1 MMTIRA
7 AAEITLTDIND
18 AIVAG
23 EAPLNPTTD
32 LLWMDSSASPN
43 VLRRW
48 DGEKWVSQTLNIK
61 EADPETSQ
69 KIDAASQDATNAKQ
83 KADNAKQSADQA
95 QDSADVAQQTAD
107 IAGFKNIRYIRL
119 SAGGSTANTGNHW
132 VEVQVFKGATNIALG
147 TNVTSSSNPTN
158 SQPLSIVTDGV
169 IDTDKYTAIAT
180 DTQTKKGWIQLDLGQ
195 NYETLDKIVFYM
207 YWKDGRTY
215 YNTLVEVSIDGIIWK
230 TVHDSRVTGE
240 FVTSANGF
248 TVPLNPAMASQGN
261 NVTFD
266 SNVTIN
272 PDFTL
277 FAGSI
282 DLGNG
287 KFKVDRQG
295 NMTANNA
302 VLTDGSLSIDY
313 EVVAVAPNIKA
324 NGTMKIQKGAFLTD
338 DTFTQGG
345 TKYTRSIQL
354 NGNGLLTSIRA
365 GSAAAAVIN
374 IDPMAG
380 ISMNGANQNL
390 QIGNLQLNNAHSIG
404 MADSQKLYFN
414 QGVGGSPRIDIAC
427 KSVDTNS
434 LRSLKENFT
443 EVDPETALDE
453 ILKTDVVTYN
463 FKDDDVNEKHTT
475 LIIDDMPEED
485 THYYTPKAF
494 LASGGEGRD
503 DGSIIG
509 YLMLSIKKLKQEID
523 ELKAKIE

>member
-18 AIVAG
+18 AIVQG
-23 EAPLNPTTD
+23 SEPLNPTD
-32 LLWMDSSASPN
+32 GMLWLDNSQTPN
-43 VLRRW
+43 VLKRY
-48 DGEKWVSQTLNIK
+48 DSSSNKWEVQTVSLVD
-61 EADPETSQ
+61 ADPEKTAQ
-69 KIDAASQDATNAKQ
+69 IDL
-83 KADNAKQSADQA
+83 
-95 QDSADVAQQTAD
+95 DS
-107 IAGFKNIRYIRL
+107 FKNIRYIRL

-132 VEVQVFKGATNIALG
+132 VEVQVFKGATNVALG
-147 TNVTSSSNPTN
+147 TNVTSSSTPTN
-158 SQPLSIVTDGV
+158 SQTTAVVTDGV
-169 IDTDKYTAIAT
+169 IDTDKYVAIAT
-180 DTQTKKGWIQLDLGQ
+180 DTTTKKGWIQLDLGQ
-195 NYETLDKIVFYM
+195 NYEELDKIVFYM

-302 VLTDGSLSIDY
+302 VLTDGSLGIDY

-404 MADSQKLYFN
+404 MADAQKLYFN

-443 EVDPETALDE
+443 EVDPEEALEE